1 MKKSIKLAS
10 FIAAAM
16 ATVCALTVA
25 TGAARERYKWGDV
38 NGSGG
43 DADTADI
50 VRLMKHMAVSYTHLT
65 LPTIWHV

>member
-43 DADTADI
+43 DVDTAC
-50 VRLMKHMAVSYTHLT
+50 V
-65 LPTIWHV
+65 